1 MNNALIARMQIP
13 ALCLVMAFGT
23 ACSTVSPEQ
32 LAAVEAKVTSAVSD
46 ARKAASDASS
56 AMKAAQAAQS
66 TADAAAA
73 AAASAQSAADS
84 AMSCCNGN
92 KDRIERMFEQTMKK

>member
-1 MNNALIARMQIP
+1 MTNLTIARLQIP
-13 ALCLVMAFGT
+13 ALCLALVFVS

-32 LAAVEAKVTSAVSD
+32 LAAVEAKVSSAVSD
-46 ARKAASDASS
+46 ARQAASTAQG
-56 AMKAAQAAQS
+56 AMKAAQAAQAS
-66 TADAAAA
+66 ADAAAA
-73 AAASAQSAADS
+73 AAAEAKSTADS